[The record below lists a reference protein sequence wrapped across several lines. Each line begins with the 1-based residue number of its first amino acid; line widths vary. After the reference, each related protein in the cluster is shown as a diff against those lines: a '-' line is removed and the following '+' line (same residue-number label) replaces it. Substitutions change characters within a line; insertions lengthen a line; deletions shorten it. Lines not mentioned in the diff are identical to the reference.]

1 MLTYY
6 KVVKMAIINILYG
19 VLKYVALVV
28 IPYVSPYYT
37 NIVDHM
43 LTCRESTFYYSATA
57 SSFIP

>member
-1 MLTYY
+1 
-6 KVVKMAIINILYG
+6 MAIINILYG
-19 VLKYVALVV
+19 VLNYVGLVV

-37 NIVDHM
+37 TIVDHM

>member
-19 VLKYVALVV
+19 VLKYVGLVV

-37 NIVDHM
+37 TIVDHM
-43 LTCRESTFYYSATA
+43 LTCRESTF
-57 SSFIP
+57 